1 MGFPVFILGLI
12 RQKKISLIQGDRN
25 ARYLESL
32 AWLQKV
38 LGGLRELLYVFPGS
52 DEGAGRKPDL
62 PYKERIPIS
71 PSEEPGGKI

>member
-38 LGGLRELLYVFPGS
+38 LGGLRKLLYVFPGPY
-52 DEGAGRKPDL
+52 EGSGRKPDIQDE
-62 PYKERIPIS
+62 ERIPIS
-71 PSEEPGGKI
+71 ASEEPGGKV